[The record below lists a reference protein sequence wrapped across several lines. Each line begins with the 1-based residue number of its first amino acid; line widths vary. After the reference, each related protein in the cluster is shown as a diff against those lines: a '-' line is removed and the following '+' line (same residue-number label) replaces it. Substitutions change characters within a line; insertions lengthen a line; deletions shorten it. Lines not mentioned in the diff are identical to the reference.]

1 MFNSLLAEH
10 KTPFGAVAAGEEMT
24 LRFTLPQG
32 DPRTPSLLL
41 YRAGQPQPLLH
52 TPLCRQ
58 GDAFTLRYTPQE
70 PGLYYYGF
78 RLSDGTLLHRAP
90 DGSADYGEGQ
100 LWQLTVYDKA
110 YDIPQKFAGQVM
122 YQIFPDR
129 FCRLSLPDPTG
140 LVGNRWVHENWNDQ
154 PVWAPDPDGEVRNRD
169 FFGGSL
175 NGITAKLDDLAALG
189 VTVLYLNPIF
199 ESASNHR
206 YNTADYLRID
216 PMLGTEEDF
225 RRLCREAKQLS
236 LIHI

>member
-110 YDIPQKFAGQVM
+110 YDIPRKFAGQVM
-122 YQIFPDR
+122 YQT
-129 FCRLSLPDPTG
+129 LPGP
-140 LVGNRWVHENWNDQ
+140 L
-154 PVWAPDPDGEVRNRD
+154 
-169 FFGGSL
+169 L
-175 NGITAKLDDLAALG
+175 
-189 VTVLYLNPIF
+189 
-199 ESASNHR
+199 
-206 YNTADYLRID
+206 
-216 PMLGTEEDF
+216 
-225 RRLCREAKQLS
+225 
-236 LIHI
+236 